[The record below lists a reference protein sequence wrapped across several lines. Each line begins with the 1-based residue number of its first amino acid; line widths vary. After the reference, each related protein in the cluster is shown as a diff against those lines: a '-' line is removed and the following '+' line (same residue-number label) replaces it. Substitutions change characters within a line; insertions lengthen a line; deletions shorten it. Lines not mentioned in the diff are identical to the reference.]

1 MLILKNYQKATIEA
15 TSSFLESVLVKGPE
29 RAFIES
35 RATPGLPVPDYRT
48 NGLGD
53 IPYFCLRVPTGGGKT
68 LLASYLLRS
77 VAHDYLMKSKMMVLW
92 LVPTNIILSQ
102 TLKALREARHPYREA
117 IDDYFGS
124 SVSIFGISEIS
135 TITPDVLESDLC
147 IVVGTIQSLRTEST
161 DARNVYDHWEVFE
174 THFTELKSIPEA
186 LEKDENGNLKFSFA
200 NICNMHKPV
209 IIMDEAHN
217 ARTKLSFDVLK
228 RLAPSCVIELTA
240 TPNTTRDNG
249 SNVLYSVTAL
259 ELKSEDMIKLPIVLT
274 EHSHWQSAVSGAV
287 MTLSRLRAEAKAEDQ
302 YIRPIVL
309 YQAQHKGNEITY
321 DVLLDYLVNQ
331 EFIPREKIAIATGEI
346 RELEH
351 LDLFDPHCQIE
362 HIITVEALKEGW
374 DCSFAYVFCSV
385 SSRSSQKDV
394 EQLLGRVLRMPYAT
408 KRKSPILNLA
418 YAHISSPD
426 FALAAKSLQ
435 DTLVEKLGFERFEAD
450 YSVVSGHNAKNSS
463 DQIDLFDDSQEREIA
478 VREINTE
485 MLSKRVLEQLTVN
498 PTDYGSVIRISG
510 SIDSEMEN
518 QILTAVPESEK
529 SSVKKKID
537 QIRLSE
543 IDYGQIIQP
552 KYASFRVPR
561 LSYKDEQNVIPLEQ
575 DDFLD
580 FGQWDLNRFS
590 AELPEFQIL
599 EEDNIWMIDVDAQSR
614 IKLAHDHS
622 IDQIKIDPKID
633 EMTMSELSLWLDRNV
648 DHRDIVQAKSLYY
661 ISRTLKFL
669 IEVKGIHLEQ
679 LLAAKF
685 YLAKAI
691 THKINE
697 HRRTARKEGYQS
709 IIFESNPNLVV
720 DFNYGFD
727 FNPGLP
733 HYPLTQ
739 AHSSS
744 RYTFKKHYYEVVSS
758 MNSEEEGCAIILD
771 SHPKVKFWI
780 RNLECKPE
788 QAFWLPTSTDKFYP
802 DFIALLNDG
811 RLLAIEYKGEM
822 LKTADD
828 TKEKE
833 LVGFVWMKQSN
844 EKCLFLM
851 AVKKNGRGLD
861 LKSQIEEVIGG

>member
-1 MLILKNYQKATIEA
+1 MLILKNYQKSTIEA

-35 RATPGLPVPDYRT
+35 RATPGVPVPEYRT

-77 VAHDYLMKSKMMVLW
+77 VAHDYLMKPKMMVLW

-174 THFTELKSIPEA
+174 THFTEMKSIPEA
-186 LEKDENGNLKFSFA
+186 LERDENGNLKFSFA

-274 EHSHWQSAVSGAV
+274 EHNQWQSAVSGAV
-287 MTLSRLRAEAKAEDQ
+287 MTLSKLRSEAKAEDQ
-302 YIRPIVL
+302 YIRPIAL

-331 EFIPREKIAIATGEI
+331 EFIPREKIAVATGEV
-346 RELEH
+346 RELDNI
-351 LDLFDPHCQIE
+351 DLFDPHCPIE

-435 DTLVEKLGFERFEAD
+435 DTLVDKLGFERFEAD
-450 YSVVSGHNAKNSS
+450 YSVVSGHNARNSS
-463 DQIDLFDDSQEREIA
+463 DQIDLFDDNPERDIT
-478 VREINTE
+478 VIDFNTA
-485 MLSKRVLEQLTVN
+485 LISTRVLDQISIIHSEQ
-498 PTDYGSVIRISG
+498 GSVIKISG
-510 SIDSEMEN
+510 SIDSEMVN
-518 QILTAVPESEK
+518 QILSAVPESEK
-529 SSVKKKID
+529 SSVKKKLD
-537 QIRLSE
+537 KIRLSE
-543 IDYGQIIQP
+543 IDYGLIT
-552 KYASFRVPR
+552 KTDYAPIRVPR
-561 LSYKDEQNVIPLEQ
+561 LSYKDDHVVIPLEQ
-575 DDFLD
+575 DDFLEY
-580 FGQWDLNRFS
+580 GQWDLNRFS

-599 EEDNIWMIDVDAQSR
+599 EEDNIWMIDIDAQSR
-614 IKLAHDHS
+614 IKLEHEHT
-622 IDQIKIDPKID
+622 IDQMKIDPMID
-633 EMTMSELSLWLDRNV
+633 EMTMPDLTHWLDRNV
-648 DHRDIVQAKSLYY
+648 EHRDIVQAKSLSY
-661 ISRTLKFL
+661 ILKTLKYL
-669 IEVKGIHLEQ
+669 IEDRGIHLAQ

-691 THKINE
+691 TLKINE

-709 IIFESNPNLVV
+709 IISDLNPNLVV
-720 DFNYGFD
+720 DFQYSFD
-727 FNPGLP
+727 FMPGLP
-733 HYPLTQ
+733 HYPVTQ

-744 RYTFKKHYYEVVSS
+744 RYTFKKHFYEVVST
-758 MNSEEEGCAIILD
+758 MNSEEESCAIILD

-788 QAFWLPTSTDKFYP
+788 HAFWLPTSTDKFYP
-802 DFIALLNDG
+802 DFVALLNDG
-811 RLLAIEYKGEM
+811 RLFAVEYKGDM
-822 LKTADD
+822 LKTSDD

-833 LVGFVWMKQSN
+833 LVGIVWMKQSN
-844 EKCLFLM
+844 GKCLFLM
-851 AVKKNGRGLD
+851 AVKKDSRGFD
-861 LKSQIEEVIGG
+861 LKRQIDEVIEK